1 LLKYLFLN
9 RRGLTFE
16 NKKNT
21 VMATYQERLEA
32 AKVKLQK
39 IYPDATIEQT
49 IDDNG
54 NAIWRTNVPGVKII
68 ESMNVNALEIVVEN
82 LRQAYRAKLGVKR
95 N

>member
-1 LLKYLFLN
+1 LLLN

-16 NKKNT
+16 NKKKNT

-54 NAIWRTNVPGVKII
+54 NAIWRTNIPGVKII

>member
-1 LLKYLFLN
+1 LFLN

>member
-1 LLKYLFLN
+1 MLKYLFLN

-49 IDDNG
+49 IDETETLSG
-54 NAIWRTNVPGVKII
+54 EQMCR
-68 ESMNVNALEIVVEN
+68 E
-82 LRQAYRAKLGVKR
+82 
-95 N
+95 

>member
-1 LLKYLFLN
+1 
-9 RRGLTFE
+9 
-16 NKKNT
+16 
-21 VMATYQERLEA
+21 MATYQERLEA

-68 ESMNVNALEIVVEN
+68 ESMNVNALEIFDRLIELSWEWKETDN
-82 LRQAYRAKLGVKR
+82 RWIEWSNYIIGDKQ
-95 N
+95 

>member
-1 LLKYLFLN
+1 MN
-9 RRGLTFE
+9 RRGITFE
-16 NKKNT
+16 NKKNIG
-21 VMATYQERLEA
+21 MATYQERLEA

-39 IYPDATIEQT
+39 IYPNATIEQT

-54 NAIWRTNVPGVKII
+54 NAIWRTVVPGVKII

>member
-1 LLKYLFLN
+1 MNWIGF
-9 RRGLTFE
+9 TFE
-16 NKKNT
+16 SKKNIG
-21 VMATYQERLEA
+21 MATYQERLEA

-54 NAIWRTNVPGVKII
+54 NAIWRTVVPGVRII

-82 LRQAYRAKLGVKR
+82 LRQAYRAKVGV
-95 N
+95 

>member
-1 LLKYLFLN
+1 MK
-9 RRGLTFE
+9 T
-16 NKKNT
+16 KSIA
-21 VMATYQERLEA
+21 MATYQERLEA
-32 AKVKLQK
+32 AKTKLQK

-54 NAIWRTNVPGVKII
+54 NAIWRTNIPGVKII

>member
-1 LLKYLFLN
+1 
-9 RRGLTFE
+9 
-16 NKKNT
+16 
-21 VMATYQERLEA
+21 MATYQERLEA

-68 ESMNVNALEIVVEN
+68 ESMNVNALEIVVNN
-82 LRQAYRAKLGVKR
+82 LYEAYRVKVGAKK
-95 N
+95 

>member
-1 LLKYLFLN
+1 
-9 RRGLTFE
+9 
-16 NKKNT
+16 
-21 VMATYQERLEA
+21 MATYQERLEA
-32 AKVKLQK
+32 AKTKLQK

-49 IDDNG
+49 IDDSG

-82 LRQAYRAKLGVKR
+82 LRQAYRTKLGVKR

>member
-1 LLKYLFLN
+1 MN

-16 NKKNT
+16 NKKNI

-54 NAIWRTNVPGVKII
+54 NAIWRTVVPGVKII

>member
-1 LLKYLFLN
+1 LN
-9 RRGLTFE
+9 RRGLIFE
-16 NKKNT
+16 NKKNI

>member
-1 LLKYLFLN
+1 MN

-16 NKKNT
+16 SKKNIG
-21 VMATYQERLEA
+21 MATYQERLEA

-39 IYPDATIEQT
+39 IYPNATIEQT

-54 NAIWRTNVPGVKII
+54 NAIWRTVVPGVRII

-82 LRQAYRAKLGVKR
+82 LRQAYRAKVGV
-95 N
+95 